1 MLSLLVELSHAHSC
15 LVLSS
20 VVKNSGREFWVL
32 RIIAEAD
39 DVPLP
44 GAVGLKVQLLPGSIL
59 GIL

>member
-1 MLSLLVELSHAHSC
+1 
-15 LVLSS
+15 
-20 VVKNSGREFWVL
+20 VL